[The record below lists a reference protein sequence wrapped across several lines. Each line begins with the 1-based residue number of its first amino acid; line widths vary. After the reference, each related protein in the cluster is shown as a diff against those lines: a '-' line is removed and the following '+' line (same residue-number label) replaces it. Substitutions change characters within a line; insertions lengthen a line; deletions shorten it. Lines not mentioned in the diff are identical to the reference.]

1 MEGKADNKISI
12 LIIEDSYI
20 DRLILSEAFKG
31 QYSIITAG
39 NGIEGLNVLKSG
51 EEISLVLL
59 DLAMP
64 QMDGFEVLCEMKS
77 DPLLCNIPVVVVTAS
92 DDTDNQIRALD
103 LGAYDVLF
111 KPLNTRLVIHRVHN
125 IFTQMTV
132 NTLNEPEILY
142 RHIIAQSEIDEK
154 SGIFNRSKFIKEAEK
169 LLNDNP
175 GRKYYMLMWDV
186 DGFKILNDSCGTS
199 EGDRLLAAMG
209 KACKE
214 IAVPG
219 SVYGR
224 WEADHFVACVDEE
237 TFRTQKIKERI
248 LEAFDFD
255 NPNFVTQLRLG
266 IYSIDEPNVHVR
278 IMCDRALM
286 ALKSTK
292 GSYTRHHA
300 FFDES
305 MRAQLMHE
313 RRVVNECA
321 TALENGQFVVYLQPQ
336 YDYSNRVLHGAE
348 ALVRWIHPKAGLISP
363 GEFIPIFEKNGFIT
377 KLDEYVWEC
386 VCRLQREWL
395 DEGIKIVP
403 ISVNVSRVDISNNY
417 LFDYLETLMT
427 KYELPREALR
437 LEITE
442 SAYMDNPKQLITA
455 VKRLQKMGFSVE
467 MDDFGSGFSSLNT
480 LKDVPVDMLKLD
492 MRFLE
497 HGENDERG
505 GSILSSVVRMSNWLR
520 LPVIAEGV
528 ETRSQA
534 DYLKSIG
541 CFFMQGYFFARP
553 MPVNEFEIVLKN
565 REDAAETKSAFED
578 DMSGAYEFLNAST
591 QATLVFNSFV
601 GGAAIVEYNGETLET
616 IRVNDKFYVALG
628 ADRTAVSD
636 HVINLF
642 DAFDSKYREIFIK
655 AIDKAI
661 STHAESSCEICSH
674 DYFEKNEDVWV
685 KVRIR
690 LLSVTADKYL
700 LYMAVDNITKMM
712 NLIAEN
718 SRLSDQLLTIINN
731 IPSGIID
738 YEVRNNHCEIIF
750 FNDNTYKMFGFTR
763 DEYNSLFAEHP
774 ENAMHPL
781 DRVDEQTLIGMLVNN
796 GKRNCTIRFRHVCR
810 DGSYK
815 PVVFCGNIVRK
826 NDRAVY
832 VSGILKVD
840 EV

>member
-1 MEGKADNKISI
+1 MYCFEAKKCNNLNCPARYQSNPRCWLFFAGKSETNHSIECKKEDCATCNYRLGWEIGLISDSLFEKREIPTADEIIPIEKRIEDKTTSSKTPDASEKRFCYEINNCNNTKCPVREQQIFRCFKFFEPRSANEKCKITKCNRSCENCFYKNGWDIGILNENKFSD
-12 LIIEDSYI
+12 IIEKKKIKLRDI
-20 DRLILSEAFKG
+20 NTRQNNLIVEIYMAELAKKPLSQEEEYELAKRIAGDKKASELFLMANLKLVTRIAKK
-31 QYSIITAG
+31 YSD
-39 NGIEGLNVLKSG
+39 K
-51 EEISLVLL
+51 
-59 DLAMP
+59 MP
-64 QMDGFEVLCEMKS
+64 LMDGFDVMCEMKA
-77 DPLLCNIPVVVVTAS
+77 DPLLCNTPVVVVTAS

-403 ISVNVSRVDISNNY
+403 ISVNVSRVDISHNY

-505 GSILSSVVRMSNWLR
+505 GSILSSRLHLLIHSRRSNR
-520 LPVIAEGV
+520 N
-528 ETRSQA
+528 
-534 DYLKSIG
+534 
-541 CFFMQGYFFARP
+541 RP
-553 MPVNEFEIVLKN
+553 
-565 REDAAETKSAFED
+565 S
-578 DMSGAYEFLNAST
+578 
-591 QATLVFNSFV
+591 
-601 GGAAIVEYNGETLET
+601 
-616 IRVNDKFYVALG
+616 
-628 ADRTAVSD
+628 
-636 HVINLF
+636 
-642 DAFDSKYREIFIK
+642 
-655 AIDKAI
+655 
-661 STHAESSCEICSH
+661 
-674 DYFEKNEDVWV
+674 
-685 KVRIR
+685 
-690 LLSVTADKYL
+690 
-700 LYMAVDNITKMM
+700 
-712 NLIAEN
+712 
-718 SRLSDQLLTIINN
+718 
-731 IPSGIID
+731 
-738 YEVRNNHCEIIF
+738 
-750 FNDNTYKMFGFTR
+750 
-763 DEYNSLFAEHP
+763 
-774 ENAMHPL
+774 
-781 DRVDEQTLIGMLVNN
+781 
-796 GKRNCTIRFRHVCR
+796 
-810 DGSYK
+810 
-815 PVVFCGNIVRK
+815 
-826 NDRAVY
+826 
-832 VSGILKVD
+832 
-840 EV
+840 